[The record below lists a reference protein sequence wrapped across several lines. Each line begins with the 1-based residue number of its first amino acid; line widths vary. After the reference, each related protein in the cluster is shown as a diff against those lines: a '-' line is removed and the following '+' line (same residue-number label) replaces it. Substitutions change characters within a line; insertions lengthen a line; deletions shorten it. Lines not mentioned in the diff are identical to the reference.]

1 MRDKRHEKGRN
12 GILYD
17 GRKVG
22 EMEECSKGEM
32 GVGAGEGEKLVL
44 GRDY

>member
-1 MRDKRHEKGRN
+1 MKRGGTRF
-12 GILYD
+12 LYD